1 MIFGDGSILP
11 QPAIPCHLKLLDE
24 ERKKLNEHQLA
35 AVREA
40 AGMKDFFL
48 LHGPPGTGKST
59 TIGKR
64 CKFHRFSFPKVFF
77 IIICIKRYLGMIIAD
92 QVRRGHNVLITCPSH
107 AAVDSLLEKLASLS
121 LFSTKDILRLGH
133 LAKVKKE
140 LHKYCL
146 DYKVFGK
153 AKRFIKR
160 KKQRKVHEAEF
171 LRDAKVVLGTCTTP
185 APEGK
190 LDFYNEVSYMK

>member
-1 MIFGDGSILP
+1 
-11 QPAIPCHLKLLDE
+11 
-24 ERKKLNEHQLA
+24 
-35 AVREA
+35 
-40 AGMKDFFL
+40 
-48 LHGPPGTGKST
+48 
-59 TIGKR
+59 
-64 CKFHRFSFPKVFF
+64 
-77 IIICIKRYLGMIIAD
+77 MIIAD

-121 LFSTKDILRLGH
+121 LFKINDILRLGH

-153 AKRFIKR
+153 TKRLIKK
-160 KKQRKVHEAEF
+160 KKQRKAHEAEF
-171 LRDAKVVLGTCTTP
+171 LREAKVVLGTCTTP

-190 LDFYNEVSYMK
+190 LDFYNEVIYILTLTRSLRRKLRISWFFDVFKVKESSFFKALSFFSWFLYPDLF